1 MNIHSGPNVYA
12 SLKQAFDDAA
22 TADVKFLVENKEI
35 HAHKAVLKIRC
46 EHFRSMFQVNAL
58 IFILFLQIILILHC
72 IGSNFSHSSKD
83 HYFAYRNKELVIIK
97 ESWKL
102 NKYFQ
107 QYFLTIHMKKS

>member
-1 MNIHSGPNVYA
+1 MNIHSGPNVYD

-58 IFILFLQIILILHC
+58 IFFLFLQIILILHC
-72 IGSNFSHSSKD
+72 IGRNFSQSS
-83 HYFAYRNKELVIIK
+83 K

-107 QYFLTIHMKKS
+107 QYFLTIHIKKKLIFLY